1 MLLQFSK
8 WFNENAQT
16 QLDILLSS
24 LSLKRFFLENY
35 NVLYSG
41 HAKYINEDFEKIIKS
56 FAEQMKNSSPMK
68 IASELSRYE
77 GSIESI
83 PALKRKNTPEEK
95 ATGKSMSELFA
106 EKAKD
111 EFMKF
116 TGEKLGLLDFSK
128 FLWVAMDNDSEN
140 LSDGTSLPV
149 EARKEHVVY
158 MPGDLKAI
166 QPYSYLY
173 SAFGKGALNRC
184 MFLAI
189 MASNN
194 PTDTLLQ
201 GETKASFE
209 SDIRWSILKNIKKK
223 RQDKARGI
231 GDDSYALDGGKKIGK
246 SELEPWQ
253 ILEPSNDSS
262 NNFIK
267 EISNKVILAME
278 NRQSFRK
285 SLLATKNVNPF
296 LEKIGSGDASV
307 GIEVVLKAITL
318 FVKYL
323 PQANQKASMF
333 FGSILDKELGD
344 INQHAFTGIRK
355 TTFTFIDE
363 IVKEMDDRRNAKID
377 SGKEHVQKS
386 DIKNIY
392 SKIWEGL
399 NKITAKYLDD
409 KGLALPKIPD
419 KSESAKLLDDHN
431 LALKQ
436 GKKLVDVTTGSGMY
450 GAHTILTYNDGHK
463 LEIDGYPPDWLEELM
478 KTLPRFNRRSK

>member
-24 LSLKRFFLENY
+24 LRLKRFFLENY
-35 NVLYSG
+35 NVLHPG
-41 HAKYINEDFEKIIKS
+41 HAKYIDEDFEKIIKS
-56 FAEQMKNSSPMK
+56 FANQMKNSSPMQ

-77 GSIESI
+77 GSIKSI
-83 PALKRKNTPEEK
+83 PALKRKITPEEK
-95 ATGKSMSELFA
+95 STGKSTSELFA

-128 FLWVAMDNDSEN
+128 FLWVAMDNNSEN
-140 LSDGTSLPV
+140 LSDGTLLRV
-149 EARKEHVVY
+149 EARKEHVIY

-194 PTDTLLQ
+194 PTDTSLQ
-201 GETKASFE
+201 IETKASFE
-209 SDIRWSILKNIKKK
+209 SDIRISILKNIKKK
-223 RQDKARGI
+223 RQDKAMGI
-231 GDDSYALDGGKKIGK
+231 GDSYALDGGKQIGK
-246 SELEPWQ
+246 NSLEPWQ

-267 EISNKVILAME
+267 EISNEVIAAME
-278 NRQSFRK
+278 NSKPFEN
-285 SLLATKNVNPF
+285 SILASKPKF
-296 LEKIGSGDASV
+296 SKFV
-307 GIEVVLKAITL
+307 GVDVVMKTIIS

-323 PQANQKASMF
+323 PQANNSASKF
-333 FGSILDKELGD
+333 FRDILEKKFGD
-344 INQHAFTGIRK
+344 IKDEKGNVILKQPVIDGLRDDVVFP
-355 TTFTFIDE
+355 FIGR
-363 IVKEMDDRRNAKID
+363 IVMGMDYDRNDKID
-377 SGKEHVQKS
+377 NEEDVPKS
-386 DIKNIY
+386 EIKDIY

-399 NKITAKYLDD
+399 KNKITAKSLGD
-409 KGLALPKIPD
+409 KGLALPETPD
-419 KSESAKLLDDHN
+419 EI
-431 LALKQ
+431 
-436 GKKLVDVTTGSGMY
+436 GK
-450 GAHTILTYNDGHK
+450 
-463 LEIDGYPPDWLEELM
+463 
-478 KTLPRFNRRSK
+478 